1 MSLTTPVKEETT
13 RLIKDR
19 RNHLGQVEEME
30 GRGKTKG
37 RMEEEEEEEGAS
49 RRRAGVVLVEGS
61 SGKGPVEVAA
71 NARRSLA
78 QVR

>member
-1 MSLTTPVKEETT
+1 MSLTTPAREETT
-13 RLIKDR
+13 RLTTDR
-19 RNHLGQVEEME
+19 RNRLERVEEME
-30 GRGKTKG
+30 GRRETKD
-37 RMEEEEEEEGAS
+37 RLEEEEKGA
-49 RRRAGVVLVEGS
+49 RRRTGVVLAEGS